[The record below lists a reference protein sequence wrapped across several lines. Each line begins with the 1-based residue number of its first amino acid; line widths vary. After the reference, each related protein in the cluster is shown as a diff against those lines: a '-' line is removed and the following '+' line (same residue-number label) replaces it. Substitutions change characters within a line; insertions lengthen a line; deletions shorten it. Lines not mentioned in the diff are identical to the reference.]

1 MSNDAIRNRFSTH
14 FAEKL
19 YSEFRHD
26 SEDQY
31 LLFVG
36 RVSPWGD
43 ENAPDGST
51 DSIYHNNYAWR
62 NAIAL
67 KRIDLSDISH
77 VIPRYDWT
85 SGTAYTEYDDNTNPE
100 GTSYYVLTDELNVYK
115 CIYNNSGANSTAKPS
130 STGSEIVTTD
140 DGYRWKFMFR
150 VTDDSKKFLTKEYIP
165 LEHIK
170 SEPPTGDDKGLQ
182 WNIQTSTIDGAI
194 EDIRVGTTGDTV
206 YASSTQSSAFIGE
219 KFGDANDAG
228 QNTVILN
235 FSASDSDDF
244 YNNYVLYIDGGAGQ
258 EIGQVK
264 RITDYV
270 GAERKAIL
278 HENLDSSLQQ
288 SVSTYVIRPEIVI
301 SGNGTGAKVIPTLHD
316 NNTIKDTKTID
327 AGSGYDFATA
337 RITTTESSGSLDPTI
352 SLEISPKGGHGINP
366 LYDFESSRILISI
379 KTDGNEG
386 GLFSVANDFRQ
397 FGIIKNPIVATGP
410 FEGQV
415 AGKNSVNLTEMVIKK
430 PYNISASDYDYSIVD
445 GTFNSDNFIMGNSSH
460 STAKIESWRSASDSN
475 NEGVLEVS
483 SIKGGF
489 SGPVQD
495 KNLIRVNVNTDLG
508 TGNFTIGEKIKQT
521 TGTTGGNAEGKV
533 NSWKSNLN
541 ELIIEVTKNSFSETT
556 GGITGDTS
564 GAGYGPP
571 FLDFGVAGGELIKQF
586 KSGAT
591 GYFELTS
598 IAGNTQDYG
607 RILSINDVVK
617 NKSIN
622 TVYRQTHKLTISGS
636 SLTTTTFEQDA
647 GFTQQ
652 DGGATTGSLRYATG
666 NVAEWDYVSGTT
678 GALHLTNIVGSF
690 TGGSYI
696 DSGTDTITRIE
707 IPELIIGS
715 GEILYIQNIK
725 PIKRN
730 LEQKEEFKILI
741 GF

>member
-85 SGTAYTEYDDNTNPE
+85 SGTVYTEYDDNTNPE

-264 RITDYV
+264 RIIDYV

-278 HENLDSSLQQ
+278 NENLDSSLQQ

-301 SGNGTGAKVIPTLHD
+301 SGNGTGAKIIATLHD

-327 AGSGYDFATA
+327 TGSGYDFATA

-415 AGKNSVNLTEMVIKK
+415 AGNNSVNITEMVIKK

-541 ELIIEVTKNSFSETT
+541 ELIIEVTKNSFSGTT

>member
-1 MSNDAIRNRFSTH
+1 MANDAIRNRFSTH

-19 YSEFRHD
+19 YSEFKHNSD
-26 SEDQY
+26 DQY

-36 RVSPWGD
+36 RVSSWGD
-43 ENAPDGST
+43 ENSPDAST
-51 DSIYHNNYAWR
+51 DSTYHNNYAWR

-67 KRIDLSDISH
+67 KRIDLSEVSY

-85 SGTAYTEYDDNTNPE
+85 SGTIYSEYDDSTNID
-100 GTSYYVLTDELNVYK
+100 GTSYYVLTEDFNVYK
-115 CIYNNSGANSTAKPS
+115 CIHNNSGASSTAKPS

-150 VTDDSKKFLTKEYIP
+150 ITDDSKKFLTKEYIP
-165 LEHIK
+165 IEHIK

-206 YASSTQSSAFIGE
+206 YASSANLSAFIGE
-219 KFGDANDAG
+219 KVGGANDAG

-244 YNNYVLYIDGGAGQ
+244 YNNYVIYIDGGVGQ

-264 RITDYV
+264 RIVDYV
-270 GAERKAIL
+270 GIERKAIL
-278 HENLDSSLQQ
+278 NENLDSTLSQG
-288 SVSTYVIRPEIVI
+288 VTTYIIRPEIVI
-301 SGNGTGAKVIPTLHD
+301 SGNGTGAKVISTIHD
-316 NNTIKDTKTID
+316 NNQIKGIKIID
-327 AGSGYDFATA
+327 AGRDYSFATA
-337 RITTTESSGSLDPTI
+337 RITTTESSGSLDPAI

-366 LYDFESSRILISI
+366 IHDFESSRILISV

-410 FEGQV
+410 FGGQV

-430 PYNISASDYDYSIVD
+430 PYNTSASDYDYSLFD
-445 GTFNSDNFIMGNSSH
+445 GTFNSNNFIMGSSSH
-460 STAKIESWRSASDSN
+460 STAKVESWSSSSDEA

-489 SGPVQD
+489 SGPVAD
-495 KNLIRVNVNTDLG
+495 KKLIRVNVNTNLG
-508 TGNFTIGEKIKQT
+508 TGNFTIGENIRQT
-521 TGTTGGNAEGKV
+521 VGTTGEAEGKV

-541 ELIIEVTKNSFSETT
+541 ELIVEVTKNSFSGTT

-571 FLDFGVAGGELIKQF
+571 FLDFGVAGGEIVKQF

-591 GYFELTS
+591 GYFELMN

-607 RILSINDVVK
+607 RILSVSDVVR

-678 GALHLTNIVGSF
+678 GALHLTNVVGSF

-696 DSGTDTITRIE
+696 DSGTDTITKIE
-707 IPELIIGS
+707 IPELVIGS
-715 GEILYIQNIK
+715 GEVLYIQNIK
-725 PIKRN
+725 PIQRN

>member
-1 MSNDAIRNRFSTH
+1 MANDAIRNRFSTH

-19 YSEFRHD
+19 YSEFKHNSD
-26 SEDQY
+26 DQY

-36 RVSPWGD
+36 RVSPWSD
-43 ENAPDGST
+43 ENIPDSST
-51 DSIYHNNYAWR
+51 DSTYHNNYAWR

-85 SGTAYTEYDDNTNPE
+85 SGTVYSEYDDSADLTDKI
-100 GTSYYVLTDELNVYK
+100 YYVITDEFNVYK
-115 CIYNNSGANSTAKPS
+115 CIYNNIGAISTAKPS
-130 STGSEIVTTD
+130 STGPEIVTTD
-140 DGYRWKFMFR
+140 DGYRWKFIFR
-150 VTDDSKKFLTKEYIP
+150 VSDDAKQFLTKEYIP

-170 SEPPTGDDKGLQ
+170 SEPPTGDDKSLQ
-182 WNIQTSTIDGAI
+182 WNIQTSTVGGSI
-194 EDIRVGTTGDTV
+194 EDIRVGTTGDTK
-206 YASSTQSSAFIGE
+206 YASSTLSSSFIGE
-219 KFGDANDAG
+219 KFGSANEEG

-244 YNNYVLYIDGGAGQ
+244 YNNYLLYIDGGRGE

-264 RITDYV
+264 RIIDYV
-270 GAERKAIL
+270 GTERKATL
-278 HENLDSSLQQ
+278 NENLNSDLHQ
-288 SVSTYVIRPEIVI
+288 SETTYIIRPEIVI
-301 SGNGTGAKVIPTLHD
+301 SGNGIGAQVIPTMYED
-316 NNTIKDTKTID
+316 KGIKGIKIID
-327 AGSGYDFATA
+327 AGRDYSFATA
-337 RITTTESSGSLDPTI
+337 RITTIESSGGTDPVI

-366 LYDFESSRILISI
+366 IYDFESSRILISI
-379 KTDGNEG
+379 KTDGNED

-397 FGIIKNPIVATGP
+397 FGIIKNPIVGTGP
-410 FEGQV
+410 FEGQI
-415 AGKNSVNLTEMVIKK
+415 AGKNSINLTELLIKK
-430 PYNISASDYDYSIVD
+430 PYNTSASDYDYSLFD
-445 GTFNSDNFIMGNSSH
+445 GTFNSDNFIMGSSSH
-460 STAKIESWRSASDSN
+460 STAKVESWSSSSDEA

-489 SGPVQD
+489 SGPVAD
-495 KNLIRVNVNTDLG
+495 KKLIRVNVNTDLG
-508 TGNFTIGEKIKQT
+508 TGNFTIGEDVKQT
-521 TGTTGGNAEGKV
+521 IGTTGGNAEGKV
-533 NSWKSNLN
+533 NSWKSNLS
-541 ELIIEVTKNSFSETT
+541 ELIIEVTKNSFSGTT

-571 FLDFGVAGGELIKQF
+571 FLDFGVAGGELVKQF

-591 GYFELTS
+591 GYFELMN

-607 RILSINDVVK
+607 RILSINDIVR

-622 TVYRQTHKLTISGS
+622 TVYRQTYKLTISGS

-666 NVAEWDYVSGTT
+666 NVAEWDYVTGTT
-678 GALHLTNIVGSF
+678 GALHLTNVVGSF

-696 DSGTDTITRIE
+696 DSGTDTITKIE
-707 IPELIIGS
+707 IPELVIGS
-715 GEILYIQNIK
+715 GEVLYIQNIK
-725 PIKRN
+725 PIQRN

>member
-1 MSNDAIRNRFSTH
+1 MANDAIRNRFSTH

-19 YSEFRHD
+19 YSEFKHNSD
-26 SEDQY
+26 DQY

-36 RVSPWGD
+36 RVSSWGD
-43 ENAPDGST
+43 ENSPDAST
-51 DSIYHNNYAWR
+51 DSTYHNNYAWR

-67 KRIDLSDISH
+67 KRIDLSDVSY

-85 SGTAYTEYDDNTNPE
+85 SGTTYSEYDDSTNID
-100 GTSYYVLTDELNVYK
+100 GTSYYVLTEDFNVYK
-115 CIYNNSGANSTAKPS
+115 CIHNNSGASSTAKPS

-150 VTDDSKKFLTKEYIP
+150 ITDDSKKFLTKEYIP
-165 LEHIK
+165 IEYIK

-194 EDIRVGTTGDTV
+194 EDIRVGSTGDTV
-206 YASSTQSSAFIGE
+206 YASSTNSSAFIGE
-219 KFGDANDAG
+219 KVGGANDAG

-244 YNNYVLYIDGGAGQ
+244 YNNYVLYIDGGVGQ

-264 RITDYV
+264 RIVDYV
-270 GAERKAIL
+270 GIERKAIL
-278 HENLDSSLQQ
+278 NENLDSTLSQG
-288 SVSTYVIRPEIVI
+288 VTTYIIRPEIVI
-301 SGNGTGAKVIPTLHD
+301 SGNGTGAKVIPTIHD
-316 NNTIKDTKTID
+316 NNQIKGIKTID

-337 RITTTESSGSLDPTI
+337 RITTTESSGSSDPVI

-366 LYDFESSRILISI
+366 IHDFESSRILISV

-410 FEGQV
+410 FGGQV

-430 PYNISASDYDYSIVD
+430 PYNTSASDYDYSLFD
-445 GTFNSDNFIMGNSSH
+445 GTFNSNNFIMGSSSH
-460 STAKIESWRSASDSN
+460 STARIESWRSSSDEN

-489 SGPVQD
+489 SGPVAD
-495 KNLIRVNVNTDLG
+495 KKLIRVNVNTNLG
-508 TGNFTIGEKIKQT
+508 TGNFTIGENIRQT
-521 TGTTGGNAEGKV
+521 VGTTGEAEGKV

-541 ELIIEVTKNSFSETT
+541 ELIVEVTKNSFSGTT

-571 FLDFGVAGGELIKQF
+571 FLDFGVAGGEIVKQF

-591 GYFELTS
+591 GYFELMN

-607 RILSINDVVK
+607 RILSINDIVR

-622 TVYRQTHKLTISGS
+622 TVYKQTHKLTISGS

-678 GALHLTNIVGSF
+678 GALHLTNVVGSF

-696 DSGTDTITRIE
+696 DSGTDTITKIE
-707 IPELIIGS
+707 IPELVIGS
-715 GEILYIQNIK
+715 GEVLYIQNIK
-725 PIKRN
+725 PIQRN